1 MRLYDKLPDS
11 VVVNGKKIRLNLDF
25 RNVLRMMDILS
36 DDGLMPD
43 ARKYLAL
50 KCICKHPRDGMMQEV
65 RKLLFGDDPVEWHER
80 VTDFSQDAEMIL
92 AAFRQV
98 YGINLLKDR
107 LHWFEFSAL
116 ISNLPTTG
124 NKYSDVV
131 SIRAR
136 PMPVANQYN
145 TEERQ
150 WLAKAKLHY
159 MLKYSER
166 EQEEMFKRSLSS
178 LASGFSSMAGG
189 EKH

>member
-1 MRLYDKLPDS
+1 MRLFDKLPDS

-25 RNVLRMMDILS
+25 RNVLRMMNILS

-43 ARKYLAL
+43 AREYLAL
-50 KCICKHPRDGMMQEV
+50 KCICKHPKTGMMKDV

-80 VTDFSQDAEMIL
+80 ITDFEQDAEMIL

-150 WLAKAKLHY
+150 WLVKAKLHY
-159 MLKYSER
+159 MLKLSEK
-166 EQEEMFKRSLSS
+166 EQEEAFRHSLSG

-189 EKH
+189 ENL